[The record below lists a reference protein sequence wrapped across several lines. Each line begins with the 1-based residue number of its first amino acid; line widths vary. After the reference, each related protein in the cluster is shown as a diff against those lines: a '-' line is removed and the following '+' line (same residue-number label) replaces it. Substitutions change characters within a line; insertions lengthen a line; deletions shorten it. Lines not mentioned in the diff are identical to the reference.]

1 MAMLQVPE
9 LVIGELKESL
19 TDQVGGHRA
28 GYAQRGAG
36 EAEHVR
42 VRTDAAGM
50 FKKTQFRL

>member
-1 MAMLQVPE
+1 MLQVPE